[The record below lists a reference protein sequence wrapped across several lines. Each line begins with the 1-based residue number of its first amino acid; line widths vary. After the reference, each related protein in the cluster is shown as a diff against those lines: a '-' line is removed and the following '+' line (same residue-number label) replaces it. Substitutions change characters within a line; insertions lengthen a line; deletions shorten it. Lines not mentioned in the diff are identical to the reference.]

1 MIRTPWRTPRLRTAG
16 AVLLAGALA
25 IPATVG
31 MTAPAQ
37 AASGDDTTHVVISEA
52 YLVGGSANQPYT
64 NKFVELYNPTDA
76 PVDLSGWSIQ
86 YRSASGPRFPAKTE
100 LSGTI
105 AAGGHYLVS
114 GSSNGATGEALPAP
128 DASGALAPSGTDGV
142 IALASTTQSLPDL
155 PAGSAIGV
163 SDIVDLLGYGT
174 ANAYEVAAAPAGQ
187 GTKVAGSLQRT
198 GYADDNSQDF
208 AFGTEV
214 TPQNTA
220 GETDGDDTAQS
231 GDTGSGDGGDGT
243 AEPPADSPDDVTP
256 IAGIQGTGAAS
267 PLTGQTV
274 TTQGVVTAAYPQGA
288 GSFTGYV
295 IQTPGEDTTPGASD
309 ALFVYS
315 QATADQVEVGDS
327 VRVTGEVSEYKDLTE
342 LSVAASGLTILPES
356 LGTVA
361 PLETGWPATDAERE
375 ALESMLI
382 QPTGDFTVSNTY
394 STNQYGEVGLAS
406 GGTPLIQ
413 PTDAA
418 PAGSEKAAE
427 VEADNAARAVTLDD
441 ATTINYLSTANS
453 SLTPPY
459 ISTENPVRV
468 GAAVTFDAPVIVD
481 YRNDAWKLNPTEA
494 IRDGGQG
501 PVAFEN
507 TRTKAP
513 EPVGGDIRIATFNVL
528 NYFTTLGADTAGC
541 EPDTD
546 RAGDGV
552 TVKSGCDPRGAWDAE
567 DLARQ
572 QDKIVS
578 AINAVDADVIGLL
591 EIENSAALGE
601 NPDEALAT
609 LVGALNTAAGSTKW
623 AYVPSSADLPDVAA
637 QDVITN
643 ALIYQPAS
651 VQRVGDARALGTES
665 STDGAFANAR
675 EPIGQKFAPVGG
687 GEPVFVAVNHLKSKG
702 SAGPLPGDE
711 DQHDGQGASNASR
724 VAQAT
729 ALRDW
734 IATVTD
740 EGDAVALVG
749 DFNSYT
755 QEDPLQVLYQAGYT
769 DAASE
774 LSNDQWSYS
783 YSGLSGSL
791 DHVLLNQAALKR
803 ATGEDTWEINAEES
817 IALEYS
823 RYNYHGTLYD
833 ASGPY
838 RSSDHDPVV
847 VGLAA
852 GQSAPVDLDI
862 VDINDFHGRIDA
874 NTTAF
879 AKTVEDLKAQ
889 NPDGTLFVSAGD
901 NIGASLFASS
911 SQQDQPTI
919 DVLNALG
926 LQVSAVGNHEFDQ
939 GYDDLKGR
947 VHDAADFPYLGA
959 NVYEKGTTTPALP
972 EYEVINARGIRVG
985 FIGVITQ
992 ETPTL
997 VSPGG
1002 VSTLDFGDPVDALNR
1017 VTGQL
1022 SDGNDANGEA
1032 DVLVALVH
1040 EGAGAG
1046 TPDGATLDEE
1056 VAAGGAFAK
1065 IVTGTDA
1072 RVDAILTGHT
1082 HKEYAWEAPVPGEDG
1097 ATRPV
1102 IQTGSYGENL
1112 GHTSLSIDPD
1122 TFEVVAHEAE
1132 NVKRGAAP
1140 TEQEIA
1146 ASPALTRVDDIVT
1159 QALAHADEIGSQPVG
1174 SVTADITTAFGG
1186 GSFVDGTWTGGT
1198 RDDRASESALGNLV
1212 ADALRD
1218 SDKLAELGGA
1228 DIGIVNPGGLRNEL
1242 YYAKSGDEGEDGVVT
1257 FAEANAVLPF
1267 VNNVWTVELTGAQL
1281 KEVLEEQWQTD
1292 ADGNRPSR
1300 PYLALGLSDNVTWV
1314 AKTADPNATPGGN
1327 VLAVYV
1333 DGTLVRD
1340 DDTFTVST
1348 FSFLAQGGDNFR
1360 TLAQGTSRDTGL
1372 IDRDVWMDYLGAN
1385 SPVAPS
1391 FARSRV
1397 VAGALPNAVDAGK
1410 QASVTLSGLDLTSLG
1425 SPLNTTVSARLVP
1438 AGASSAGV
1446 PLGDFA
1452 IDEGAAAIAATIP
1465 AGTAAGEYTIVATAQ
1480 PSGTAVRLPITVKA
1494 GSDQPGP
1501 DDPGTPG
1508 EDPVAPSAGDLTDGA
1523 RGGITTDIAKVEQG
1537 GTVRVSVGVGHA
1549 GEKVNVWLH
1558 SDPVLLARS
1567 VVVPESG
1574 ILTVTIPADTPV
1586 GAHKISVTAEDGT
1599 LLGWAPIEVLAA
1611 DTPGTTPAGSDGA
1624 SPKAA
1629 AKSGTGLS
1637 DTGAE
1642 ISWPLGLALLLTAVG
1657 GALVTTR
1664 RRSGSQ
1670 ER

>member
-1 MIRTPWRTPRLRTAG
+1 
-16 AVLLAGALA
+16 
-25 IPATVG
+25 
-31 MTAPAQ
+31 
-37 AASGDDTTHVVISEA
+37 
-52 YLVGGSANQPYT
+52 
-64 NKFVELYNPTDA
+64 
-76 PVDLSGWSIQ
+76 
-86 YRSASGPRFPAKTE
+86 
-100 LSGTI
+100 
-105 AAGGHYLVS
+105 
-114 GSSNGATGEALPAP
+114 
-128 DASGALAPSGTDGV
+128 
-142 IALASTTQSLPDL
+142 
-155 PAGSAIGV
+155 
-163 SDIVDLLGYGT
+163 
-174 ANAYEVAAAPAGQ
+174 
-187 GTKVAGSLQRT
+187 
-198 GYADDNSQDF
+198 
-208 AFGTEV
+208 
-214 TPQNTA
+214 
-220 GETDGDDTAQS
+220 
-231 GDTGSGDGGDGT
+231 
-243 AEPPADSPDDVTP
+243 
-256 IAGIQGTGAAS
+256 
-267 PLTGQTV
+267 
-274 TTQGVVTAAYPQGA
+274 
-288 GSFTGYV
+288 
-295 IQTPGEDTTPGASD
+295 
-309 ALFVYS
+309 
-315 QATADQVEVGDS
+315 
-327 VRVTGEVSEYKDLTE
+327 
-342 LSVAASGLTILPES
+342 
-356 LGTVA
+356 
-361 PLETGWPATDAERE
+361 
-375 ALESMLI
+375 
-382 QPTGDFTVSNTY
+382 
-394 STNQYGEVGLAS
+394 
-406 GGTPLIQ
+406 
-413 PTDAA
+413 
-418 PAGSEKAAE
+418 
-427 VEADNAARAVTLDD
+427 
-441 ATTINYLSTANS
+441 
-453 SLTPPY
+453 
-459 ISTENPVRV
+459 
-468 GAAVTFDAPVIVD
+468 
-481 YRNDAWKLNPTEA
+481 
-494 IRDGGQG
+494 
-501 PVAFEN
+501 
-507 TRTKAP
+507 
-513 EPVGGDIRIATFNVL
+513 
-528 NYFTTLGADTAGC
+528 
-541 EPDTD
+541 
-546 RAGDGV
+546 
-552 TVKSGCDPRGAWDAE
+552 
-567 DLARQ
+567 
-572 QDKIVS
+572 
-578 AINAVDADVIGLL
+578 
-591 EIENSAALGE
+591 
-601 NPDEALAT
+601 
-609 LVGALNTAAGSTKW
+609 
-623 AYVPSSADLPDVAA
+623 
-637 QDVITN
+637 
-643 ALIYQPAS
+643 
-651 VQRVGDARALGTES
+651 
-665 STDGAFANAR
+665 
-675 EPIGQKFAPVGG
+675 
-687 GEPVFVAVNHLKSKG
+687 
-702 SAGPLPGDE
+702 
-711 DQHDGQGASNASR
+711 
-724 VAQAT
+724 
-729 ALRDW
+729 
-734 IATVTD
+734 
-740 EGDAVALVG
+740 
-749 DFNSYT
+749 
-755 QEDPLQVLYQAGYT
+755 
-769 DAASE
+769 
-774 LSNDQWSYS
+774 
-783 YSGLSGSL
+783 
-791 DHVLLNQAALKR
+791 
-803 ATGEDTWEINAEES
+803 
-817 IALEYS
+817 
-823 RYNYHGTLYD
+823 
-833 ASGPY
+833 
-838 RSSDHDPVV
+838 
-847 VGLAA
+847 
-852 GQSAPVDLDI
+852 
-862 VDINDFHGRIDA
+862 
-874 NTTAF
+874 
-879 AKTVEDLKAQ
+879 
-889 NPDGTLFVSAGD
+889 
-901 NIGASLFASS
+901 
-911 SQQDQPTI
+911 
-919 DVLNALG
+919 
-926 LQVSAVGNHEFDQ
+926 
-939 GYDDLKGR
+939 
-947 VHDAADFPYLGA
+947 
-959 NVYEKGTTTPALP
+959 
-972 EYEVINARGIRVG
+972 
-985 FIGVITQ
+985 
-992 ETPTL
+992 
-997 VSPGG
+997 

-1056 VAAGGAFAK
+1056 VAAGGAFAD

-1174 SVTADITTAFGG
+1174 SVTKDITTAFGG
-1186 GSFVDGTWTGGT
+1186 GSFADGTWTGGT

-1218 SDKLAELGGA
+1218 SGKLAELGGA

-1242 YYAKSGDEGEDGVVT
+1242 YYAKSGGEDEDGVVT

-1314 AKTADPNATPGGN
+1314 AKTADPNAAPGGN

-1397 VAGALPNAVDAGK
+1397 VAGALPGTVDAGK
-1410 QASVTLSGLDLTSLG
+1410 QASVTLSGFDLTSLG

-1438 AGASSAGV
+1438 AGASAAGV
-1446 PLGDFA
+1446 SLGDFA

-1537 GTVRVSVGVGHA
+1537 GTIRVSVGVGHA

-1574 ILTVTIPADTPV
+1574 ILTVTIPADTPA

-1599 LLGWAPIEVLAA
+1599 LLGWAPIEVLAV
-1611 DTPGTTPAGSDGA
+1611 DTPGTTPPGSGGA